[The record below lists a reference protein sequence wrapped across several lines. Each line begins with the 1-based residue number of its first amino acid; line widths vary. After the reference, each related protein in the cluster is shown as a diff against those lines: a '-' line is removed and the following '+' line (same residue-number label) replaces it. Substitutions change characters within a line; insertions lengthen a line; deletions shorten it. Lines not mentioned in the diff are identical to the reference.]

1 MTTYILVFLL
11 SVVIASISQ
20 IILKTSANKTY
31 ESKLKEYLNF
41 RVIFAYF
48 LFFLSSLITVLAY
61 KKVPLSMGPMLEATG
76 YVWVSVLGY
85 IFLHEKIG
93 KRKAA
98 GLVVII
104 IGIVVAS
111 I

>member
-1 MTTYILVFLL
+1 MTTYILIFLL
-11 SVVIASISQ
+11 SVVIAAISQ

-31 ESKLKEYLNF
+31 DSKIREYLNF

-48 LFFLSSLITVLAY
+48 LFFISSLITVLAY

-76 YVWVSVLGY
+76 YIWVSILGY

-104 IGIVVAS
+104 IS
-111 I
+111 